1 MKYDCTVVVVTYNS
15 DLNKLYSTL
24 LSIIKQKNISIQI
37 VISDYGSFN
46 FEKESLEKWFEKNS
60 VLDYKIVTSEINT
73 GTVKNVIRGVKAADA
88 EIVKSIS
95 PGDLLYD
102 EYVLYKIVSF
112 MKKENLKLAFGK
124 GAYYS
129 QEDDNIR
136 LYDFCNPKDLEPYKA
151 KNKLKIQK
159 NYLLYR
165 DYVLGALFVT
175 NKMLLLNYLAKI
187 DGLVKYAEDCSVI
200 MMIADGIEIGFLDEF
215 LIWYEYGSGISTN
228 GSKVWAERIRNDN
241 NNCFKLLYNAGGP
254 YKDVFAWHLGN
265 RSLKTF
271 WYKLQCKLHNKK
283 VSLRKTNY
291 IQEMDIEKLR
301 KQLEV

>member
-1 MKYDCTVVVVTYNS
+1 MQYDCTVVVGTYNS
-15 DLNKLYSTL
+15 DLRKLHITL
-24 LSIIKQKNISIQI
+24 LSIIKQRNIYLQI
-37 VISDYGSFN
+37 VVSDDGSSN
-46 FEKESLEKWFEKNS
+46 FAKESLEKWFENNS
-60 VLDYKIVTSEINT
+60 VRDYKIVTSKVNT
-73 GTVKNVIRGVKAADA
+73 GTVKNVIRGVRAADA
-88 EIVKSIS
+88 EMVKLIS

-102 EYVLYKIVSF
+102 EYVLYKMVSF

-129 QEDDNIR
+129 QENDNIR

-151 KNKLKIQK
+151 RNKLKIQK

-165 DYVLGALFVT
+165 DYVLGALFIT

-200 MMIADGIEIGFLDEF
+200 MMIANGIEIGFLDEF
-215 LIWYEYGSGISTN
+215 LIWYEYRSGISTN
-228 GSKVWAERIRNDN
+228 GSNIWAERIRNDN
-241 NNCFKLLYNAGGP
+241 KNCFNLLYNAGGA

-283 VSLRKTNY
+283 VSLRKTSY
-291 IQEMDIEKLR
+291 IQEVDIEKLR

>member
-1 MKYDCTVVVVTYNS
+1 MQYDCTVVVVTYNS
-15 DLNKLYSTL
+15 DSHKLYSTL

-37 VISDYGSFN
+37 VVSDDGSSN

-60 VLDYKIVTSEINT
+60 VRDYKIVISEINT

-88 EIVKSIS
+88 EIVKLIS

-102 EYVLYKIVSF
+102 DYILYKMINF
-112 MKKENLKLAFGK
+112 MKKENFKLAFGK

-129 QEDDNIR
+129 RENNNIK
-136 LYDFCNPKDLEPYKA
+136 LCNLSNPNDLEPYKTR
-151 KNKLKIQK
+151 NKSKIQK

-165 DYVLGALFVT
+165 DYVLGALFT
-175 NKMLLLNYLAKI
+175 TDRMLLINYLYKI

-228 GSKVWAERIRNDN
+228 GSKVWAERIGNDN
-241 NNCFKLLYNAGGP
+241 FNCFKLLYNAGGAF
-254 YKDVFAWHLGN
+254 KDVFAWHLGN

-291 IQEMDIEKLR
+291 IQGLDIEKLR

>member
-1 MKYDCTVVVVTYNS
+1 M
-15 DLNKLYSTL
+15 
-24 LSIIKQKNISIQI
+24 
-37 VISDYGSFN
+37 
-46 FEKESLEKWFEKNS
+46 
-60 VLDYKIVTSEINT
+60 
-73 GTVKNVIRGVKAADA
+73 
-88 EIVKSIS
+88 
-95 PGDLLYD
+95 
-102 EYVLYKIVSF
+102 
-112 MKKENLKLAFGK
+112 
-124 GAYYS
+124 
-129 QEDDNIR
+129 
-136 LYDFCNPKDLEPYKA
+136 
-151 KNKLKIQK
+151 KIQK

>member
-1 MKYDCTVVVVTYNS
+1 MRYDCTVVVGTYNS
-15 DLNKLYSTL
+15 DLSKLYNTL
-24 LSIIKQKNISIQI
+24 LSIIKQKNIYLQI
-37 VISDYGSFN
+37 VVSDDGSSN
-46 FEKESLEKWFEKNS
+46 FEKELLEKWFEKNL
-60 VLDYKIVTSEINT
+60 VRDYKIVTSKVNT

-88 EIVKSIS
+88 GIIKLIS
-95 PGDLLYD
+95 LGDLLYD
-102 EYVLYKIVSF
+102 EHALYKMVSF

-129 QEDDNIR
+129 HEDDNIR
-136 LYDFCNPKDLEPYKA
+136 LYDFWNPKDLEPYKA
-151 KNKLKIQK
+151 RNKLKIQK

-175 NKMLLLNYLAKI
+175 DKTLLLNYLTKI

-200 MMIADGIEIGFLDEF
+200 MMIADGIEIGFFDEF

-228 GSKVWAERIRNDN
+228 GSKVWEERIRNDN
-241 NNCFKLLYNAGGP
+241 NNCFKLLYNAGGA

-265 RSLKTF
+265 RNLKTF

-283 VSLRKTNY
+283 VSWRKTNY
-291 IQEMDIEKLR
+291 IQQIDIEKLK
-301 KQLEV
+301 KQLEI

>member
-1 MKYDCTVVVVTYNS
+1 MKYDCTVVVGTYNS
-15 DLNKLYSTL
+15 DLRKLHITL
-24 LSIIKQKNISIQI
+24 LSIIKQKNIYLQI
-37 VISDYGSFN
+37 VVSDDGSSN

-60 VLDYKIVTSEINT
+60 VRDYKIVISKVNT
-73 GTVKNVIRGVKAADA
+73 GTVKNVIRGVRASDA
-88 EIVKSIS
+88 ELVKLIS

-102 EYVLYKIVSF
+102 EYVLYKMVSF

-129 QEDDNIR
+129 QENDNIR

-151 KNKLKIQK
+151 RNKLKIQK

-165 DYVLGALFVT
+165 DYVLGALFII
-175 NKMLLLNYLAKI
+175 NKMLLLNYLTKI

-215 LIWYEYGSGISTN
+215 LVWYEYGSGISTN
-228 GSKVWAERIRNDN
+228 GSNIWAERIRNDN
-241 NNCFKLLYNAGGP
+241 KNCFNLLYNAGGA

-271 WYKLQCKLHNKK
+271 WYKLQCKLHYKK
-283 VSLRKTNY
+283 VSLRKTSY
-291 IQEMDIEKLR
+291 IQEVDIEKLR

>member
-37 VISDYGSFN
+37 VVSDDGSLN

-60 VLDYKIVTSEINT
+60 AHDYKIIASEINT
-73 GTVKNVIRGVKAADA
+73 GIVKNVIRGVKASDA
-88 EIVKSIS
+88 KFVKLIS

-102 EYVLYKIVSF
+102 EFILYKIISF
-112 MKKENLKLAFGK
+112 MENDDLKLAFGK

-129 QEDDNIR
+129 RENNNIK
-136 LYDFCNPKDLEPYKA
+136 LYNLSNPKDLEPYKTR
-151 KNKLKIQK
+151 NKSKIQK

-165 DYVLGALFVT
+165 DYVLGASFVT
-175 NKMLLLNYLAKI
+175 DKTLLLNYLAKI
-187 DGLVKYAEDCSVI
+187 DGLVKYAEDCTFI
-200 MMIADGIEIGFLDEF
+200 MMIADGIEIGFFDEF

-228 GSKVWAERIRNDN
+228 GSKVWAEWIRNDN
-241 NNCFKLLYNAGGP
+241 TNCFKLLYNAGGA

-283 VSLRKTNY
+283 ISLKKINY
-291 IQEMDIEKLR
+291 IHGLDVEKLR
-301 KQLEV
+301 KQLKI

>member
-1 MKYDCTVVVVTYNS
+1 MQYDCTVVVGTYNS
-15 DLNKLYSTL
+15 DLRKLHITL
-24 LSIIKQKNISIQI
+24 LSIIKQRNIYLQI
-37 VISDYGSFN
+37 VVSDDGSSN
-46 FEKESLEKWFEKNS
+46 FAKESLEKWFENNS
-60 VLDYKIVTSEINT
+60 VRDYKIVTSKVNT
-73 GTVKNVIRGVKAADA
+73 GTVKNVIRGVRAADA
-88 EIVKSIS
+88 EMVKLIS

-102 EYVLYKIVSF
+102 EYVLYKMVSF

-129 QEDDNIR
+129 QENDNIR

-151 KNKLKIQK
+151 RNKLKIQK

-165 DYVLGALFVT
+165 DYVLGALFIT

-215 LIWYEYGSGISTN
+215 LIWYEYRSGISTN
-228 GSKVWAERIRNDN
+228 GSNIWAERIRNDN
-241 NNCFKLLYNAGGP
+241 KNCFNLLYNAGGA

-283 VSLRKTNY
+283 VSLRKTSY
-291 IQEMDIEKLR
+291 IQEVDIEKLR